1 MTTGDCSL
9 KGKTVRSIIPNGFIV
24 AFTGAVIAGVSFEL
38 LSSLESGGVCWFLSG
53 VLSCTDP
60 IAIVRIVFY
69 LAVAGSSLVIL
80 GAFQMGLWRN
90 LIVRESSVLVIT
102 IGSSTLFLGFFMA
115 SVFPSPSGV
124 SAGIAMFF
132 GLLGAALLMTGIVK
146 IGVGEKGS
154 AAMSA
159 PILNNV
165 LPREPRGLSTF
176 LILTGLGV
184 IACLASSWLITY
196 EILTPGGGGVY
207 WGFPFAWKSIQSWLG
222 TYEGFQYDW
231 FWFIADSM
239 IYTAGGYF
247 VLYFF
252 WANSSTSKKEAINR
266 FLESRRSIALLSI
279 TVIALFIGNWVYDY
293 LYLWHLWR

>member
-1 MTTGDCSL
+1 LSISDCSL

-132 GLLGAALLMTGIVK
+132 GLLGAALLMNWNRQDRRW
-146 IGVGEKGS
+146 GERFRS
-154 AAMSA
+154 
-159 PILNNV
+159 NV
-165 LPREPRGLSTF
+165 STHPEQCPPKRTQRIEHISDSNRSRGNCLPSLK
-176 LILTGLGV
+176 
-184 IACLASSWLITY
+184 LAY
-196 EILTPGGGGVY
+196 
-207 WGFPFAWKSIQSWLG
+207 
-222 TYEGFQYDW
+222 
-231 FWFIADSM
+231 
-239 IYTAGGYF
+239 
-247 VLYFF
+247 
-252 WANSSTSKKEAINR
+252 
-266 FLESRRSIALLSI
+266 
-279 TVIALFIGNWVYDY
+279 
-293 LYLWHLWR
+293 HL